1 MTRKL
6 KDKVPNHDKYVT
18 APEFNKLTKENF
30 DERFKQANFTSKNGT
45 DNFIKNADFDNELR
59 NINNRAASNRYW

>member
-6 KDKVPNHDKYVT
+6 KDKVPNHDKHVA
-18 APEFNKLTKENF
+18 APEFNKLTKKNF

-45 DNFIKNADFDNELR
+45 DNFIKNADFDNKLR
-59 NINNRAASNRYW
+59 NIDNRAASNRC